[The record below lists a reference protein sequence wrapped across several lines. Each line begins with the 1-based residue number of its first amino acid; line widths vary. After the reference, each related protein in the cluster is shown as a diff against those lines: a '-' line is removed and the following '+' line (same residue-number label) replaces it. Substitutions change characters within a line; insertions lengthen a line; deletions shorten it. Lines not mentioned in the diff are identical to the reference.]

1 MFSGHTHSALLLSIA
16 LHGALIAAVVVN
28 QNPSHKTDEPLP
40 VEVVYIDLVP
50 EPAPPAPPT
59 PPEVESLAPLP
70 PSSIPTAIS
79 IPLPEP
85 AADGRAYMDAPPVPS
100 AEEWAQAAT
109 YSLKNSKRYRYTWSQ
124 QVRSMMGRA
133 YEGADQGAVRFRV
146 EIAPNGTLA
155 KLETLWSTSP
165 KAEELARQAMANM
178 PPLPPTPTGL
188 PLVFDKTISFQPF
201 ANDVPP
207 IYKNDCEPDPP
218 RFRNPFVWN
227 GQSPPGP
234 AIQPTTQALDPE
246 AYAECLKQLPQDSFE
261 AEMGND
267 RRQLERWR
275 SPYLSD

>member
-1 MFSGHTHSALLLSIA
+1 MFSHHTQTALLLSIA
-16 LHGALIAAVVVN
+16 LHGALIAAVVVY
-28 QNPSHKTDEPLP
+28 QSPSHKTDEPLP
-40 VEVVYIDLVP
+40 TEVVYIDLAPVP
-50 EPAPPAPPT
+50 EPPSAPAIAEAAP
-59 PPEVESLAPLP
+59 LAPLP

-85 AADGRAYMDAPPVPS
+85 AADGRAYMDAPPAPS

-155 KLETLWSTSP
+155 KLDTLWSTSP
-165 KAEELARQAMANM
+165 KAEELARHAMANM

-188 PLVFDKTISFQPF
+188 PLVFEKTISFQPF
-201 ANDVPP
+201 ATDVPP
-207 IYKNDCEPDPP
+207 IYKDDCEPDPP
-218 RFRNPFVWN
+218 RFRNPFVWD
-227 GQSPPGP
+227 GQSAPGP
-234 AIQPTTQALDPE
+234 AIQPTTQALDPK

-275 SPYLSD
+275 SPHLSD